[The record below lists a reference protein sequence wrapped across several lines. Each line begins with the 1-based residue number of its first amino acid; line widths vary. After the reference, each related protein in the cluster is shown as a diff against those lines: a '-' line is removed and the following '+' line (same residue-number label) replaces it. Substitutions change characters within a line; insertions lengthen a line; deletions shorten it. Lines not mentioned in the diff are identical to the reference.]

1 MGTRRAPF
9 PRPPAHQHLRETRL
23 PHLARPS
30 CQDFRALKC
39 SDVRRAF
46 FYMRNEIIFSLLS
59 GSCQK
64 TWQIKGFEREGLGRW
79 IRARG
84 WGVPRP
90 QPVGPCGWGRGA
102 GGAGGW
108 LWGTLLS
115 IVNLHIY
122 YFVLLTKG
130 LALGLGRVRRAGAV
144 GPGRRLTVGGSFW
157 GDPCPPEGVQKDRH
171 LILSC
176 FSVCPWTSN
185 MPHSKDAHLP
195 FGVAGR
201 AGGRSRRKAS

>member
-1 MGTRRAPF
+1 MGTRWAPF

-23 PHLARPS
+23 PHLARPP

-64 TWQIKGFEREGLGRW
+64 TWQIKDFEREGLGRW

-84 WGVPRP
+84 WG
-90 QPVGPCGWGRGA
+90 GAEAAA

-108 LWGTLLS
+108 GGW
-115 IVNLHIY
+115 
-122 YFVLLTKG
+122 G
-130 LALGLGRVRRAGAV
+130 LALG
-144 GPGRRLTVGGSFW
+144 GSIVY
-157 GDPCPPEGVQKDRH
+157 C
-171 LILSC
+171 
-176 FSVCPWTSN
+176 
-185 MPHSKDAHLP
+185 
-195 FGVAGR
+195 
-201 AGGRSRRKAS
+201 